1 MTEIPH
7 FRLPKNDEMLGY
19 VTQMLG
25 FGRMY
30 VKCADDKIRLCQV
43 KGSLSRYLWI
53 NEGDIVLIKPWQIEH
68 DKKADVL
75 FKYNKNDWDTLKAR
89 GFLKD
94 NLLNGN

>member
-1 MTEIPH
+1 MTEVPM
-7 FRLPKNDEMLGY
+7 FRFPRNGEMLGY

-30 VKCADDKIRLCQV
+30 VKCTDDKIRLCQV
-43 KGSLSRYLWI
+43 KGSFSRYLWI
-53 NEGDIVLIKPWQIEH
+53 NEGDIVLVKPWEIEH

-75 FKYNKNDWDTLKAR
+75 YKYRKNEWDSLRAK
-89 GFLKD
+89 GYLKD